1 MVNENEI
8 SNAISRINKAFSE
21 NDITLR
27 EVYLALPDIIMS
39 LFKYLHYNDLEK
51 QKNFFKDLEE
61 VVLKQ
66 GLI

>member
-21 NDITLR
+21 NNITLR
-27 EVYLALPDIIMS
+27 EVYLALPDMIMS

-61 VVLKQ
+61 VVLSEA
-66 GLI
+66 

>member
-8 SNAISRINKAFSE
+8 LNAISRINEAFSE
-21 NDITLR
+21 NEITLQ
-27 EVYLALPDIIMS
+27 EVYLALPDLIKT

-61 VVLKQ
+61 VVLNKD
-66 GLI
+66 